1 MNGEITKVGW
11 KRFEGAYSTTKMIYN
26 AYNLPY
32 ILQVVYPTDWIVGCA
47 NLTGDLTFVK
57 CEKDNESSFGTFV
70 SVNEF
75 YIDDEMNDKP
85 ALEVLENKIREYVN
99 DKGEIYEVTNS
110 QIESLILDDGSVV
123 DVLKFEY
130 NEGPYYKT
138 HCYCKIE
145 IVDSIM
151 YVATVG
157 IFDKELDDQMLEIK
171 DDILKTFRVLT
182 EEEFNYVQNNIR
194 NK

>member
-75 YIDDEMNDKP
+75 YIDDEM
-85 ALEVLENKIREYVN
+85 N